1 MSKRIYDD
9 SDYVTLGKLEE
20 TIDDLNES
28 EMILYHEIVQLRN
41 LIHPV
46 NRIIY
51 QNETNYNDNVKK
63 IEKTMDHID
72 TIPDNTFAIKNDIY
86 TIKKLRKLNAI
97 IKETN
102 DNLTLTH
109 DIMSE
114 SIKQK
119 QSMQIEVKK
128 SIESLENDVNCVHH
142 KKVKVMIEELEK
154 ID

>member
-28 EMILYHEIVQLRN
+28 EMILYHEIIQLRN

-128 SIESLENDVNCVHH
+128 SIESLKNDVNCVHH